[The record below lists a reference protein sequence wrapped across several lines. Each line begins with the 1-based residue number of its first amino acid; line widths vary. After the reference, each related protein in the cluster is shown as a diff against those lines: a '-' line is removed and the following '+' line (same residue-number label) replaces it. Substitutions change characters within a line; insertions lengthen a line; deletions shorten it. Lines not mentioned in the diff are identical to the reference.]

1 MGIMKLH
8 VWFALP
14 WSKADL
20 EEKEESKE
28 CDLMKRC
35 QDAESK
41 EGGRMFDLIEEAYQK
56 SGCMN
61 IRWMTL

>member
-1 MGIMKLH
+1 MGIIKLH

-41 EGGRMFDLIEEAYQK
+41 EGGRMFDLV
-56 SGCMN
+56 
-61 IRWMTL
+61 